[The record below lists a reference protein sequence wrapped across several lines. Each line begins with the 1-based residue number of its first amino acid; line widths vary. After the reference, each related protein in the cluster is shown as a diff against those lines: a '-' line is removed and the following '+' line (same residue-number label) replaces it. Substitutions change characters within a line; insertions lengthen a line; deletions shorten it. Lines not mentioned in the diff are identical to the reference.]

1 MNKLDLN
8 ALLNEY
14 KSLVEKRIDELFPA
28 LDCGYKE
35 VIEGAR
41 YSLLNGG
48 KRIRPVIM
56 MEFCRLCGGNPADAL
71 DFAIALEM
79 IHTYSLIHD
88 DLPCMDN
95 DDMRRGKLSCHKAF
109 GEDIALLSGDTL
121 LTEAFFVAANAPVSC
136 DKALKAVSYLSAN
149 AGLHGMIGG
158 QVMDLG
164 FEKKKPDVAELQDMY
179 MRKTSA
185 LLIAAASIGCVAAGR
200 DDEETLKSAAK
211 YGYNLGL
218 AFQIVDDI
226 LDVTANE
233 KLLGKPVGSDQK
245 NNKTTFV
252 TIYGLEKAFAI
263 AAEISNYALDALDE
277 IGGDTENLYEI
288 TNYLLDRN
296 N

>member
-1 MNKLDLN
+1 MDLN

-14 KSLVEKRIDELFPA
+14 KVLVEKRIEEVFPL
-28 LDCGYKE
+28 LDCGYKRLME
-35 VIEGAR
+35 ASR

-56 MEFCRLCGGNPADAL
+56 MEFCRLCGGNPTDAL

-95 DDMRRGKLSCHKAF
+95 DDMRRGKPSCHKAF

-121 LTEAFFVAANAPVSC
+121 LTEAFFISSNANVSA
-136 DKALKAVSYLSAN
+136 DKALKAISYLSSN

-158 QVMDLG
+158 QVLDLS
-164 FEKKKPDVAELQDMY
+164 FEENTPDVTQLQDMY

-185 LLIAAASIGCVAAGR
+185 LLIAAASIGCIIAGK

-233 KLLGKPVGSDQK
+233 KVLGKPIGSDQK

-252 TIYGLEKAFAI
+252 TIYGLQKAFAI
-263 AAEISNYALDALDE
+263 AAEISNFALDALDE
-277 IGGDTENLYEI
+277 IGGNTENLYEI